1 MSVLFIADFYNDQI
15 NGGGEN
21 NDAVL
26 IQDLELRGVDIE
38 RCYSNQVTR
47 EQIDSHDSI
56 LVSNF
61 ILLSDQSK
69 TYLANNA
76 NYIIYEHDHKYVSTR
91 DPSKFPNFKIPQD
104 RLVNIEFYQRAKKV
118 VVLSQICKDVLE
130 YNLGLTNVH
139 SIGSSLWSA
148 KKFSFLKSVSK
159 EKHQNVAIVQSGN
172 PTKGT
177 PSAVQFCNDRDLA
190 FEFIGSNDQYE
201 FLENLAQFRALVF
214 IPQVLETFCRLVAE
228 AKMLECNVY
237 TNPKLIGMMSE
248 PFATQSGDELIE
260 TLEGQVGNALE
271 YFYKLLK

>member
-26 IQDLELRGVDIE
+26 IQSLESRGIDIE
-38 RCYSNQVTR
+38 RCHTNEVTR

-61 ILLSDQSK
+61 ILLSDQIK

-76 NYIIYEHDHKYVSTR
+76 DYIIYEHDHKYVSTR

-104 RLVNIEFYQRAKKV
+104 RLVNVEFYQRAKKV

-130 YNLGLTNVH
+130 NNLGLTNVH
-139 SIGSSLWSA
+139 SIGSSLWSE
-148 KKFSFLKSVSK
+148 KKLSFLKKVSK
-159 EKHQNVAIVQSGN
+159 EKHQSIAVVESGN

-177 PSAVQFCNDRDLA
+177 QPAVQFCNNRNLA

-201 FLENLAQFRALVF
+201 FLENLAQFQALVF

-237 TNPKLIGMMSE
+237 TNPRLIGMMSE
-248 PFATQSGDELIE
+248 PFATQSGLELIE
-260 TLEGQVGNALE
+260 TLERQVENALD
-271 YFYKLLK
+271 YFYKLVK